1 VQSPCFAERA
11 AAAVA
16 ANCLGC
22 LGGRLG
28 YAAWGRVCRVCR
40 WEEKLDRRT
49 TSALRLGVASGLAF
63 ALGAASAAA
72 QQPSWIEPKL
82 LDAAKKEGTLVV
94 YSSTNE
100 REGLALFKL
109 FEAATGIKVQYVR
122 GADNVLSS
130 RMAIEFRGGKSSFDV
145 VHMTATNRLPP
156 QILAQ
161 YEPPEARHIPADAK
175 DPNRRWYGVY
185 AVYNTPA
192 YNTKLVKPDE
202 VPKSYEE
209 LAQRKQ
215 WKGRTAIDGTD
226 AEWLRGLTVHYG
238 EKKGLQIARDIAANL
253 NPVLTVGHLALSRSV
268 GSGEYALSINNYTN
282 LDVNVKLGKGAIE
295 VFALDPV
302 TQFFGTVG
310 VNSKAPHPNAARLAA
325 NFMLS
330 RELQQFYTKFGRPP
344 TRSDVKANPA
354 DVYENIRKRKIVTA
368 LMTAADDKKWSRL
381 FDDIFKRR

>member
-1 VQSPCFAERA
+1 MHLG
-11 AAAVA
+11 AVA
-16 ANCLGC
+16 S
-22 LGGRLG
+22 
-28 YAAWGRVCRVCR
+28 V
-40 WEEKLDRRT
+40 
-49 TSALRLGVASGLAF
+49 ALSLGV
-63 ALGAASAAA
+63 ASAAA
-72 QQPSWIEPKL
+72 QQPWLDQTL
-82 LDAAKKEGTLVV
+82 LAAAKKEGSLVV

-109 FEAATGIKVQYVR
+109 FETATGIKVQYVR
-122 GADNVLSS
+122 AADSVLTS
-130 RMAIEFRGGKSSFDV
+130 RMAIEFRGGKSSFDI

-161 YEPPEARHIPADAK
+161 YEPPEAKHIPANAK

-192 YNTKLVKPDE
+192 YNTKLVKPNE

-209 LAQRKQ
+209 MAQRKQ
-215 WKGRTAIDGTD
+215 WKGKVAIDGTD
-226 AEWLRGLTVHYG
+226 AEWLRGLTIHYG
-238 EKKGLQIARDIAANL
+238 EKKGLQIARDMAANL
-253 NPVLTVGHLALSRSV
+253 SPVLTVGHLALSRSV
-268 GSGEYALSINNYTN
+268 GAGEYTLSINNYTN
-282 LDVNVKLGKGAIE
+282 LDVNVKLRNGAIE
-295 VFALDPV
+295 IFALDPV

-344 TRSDVKANPA
+344 TRSDVKANPPG
-354 DVYENIRKRKIVTA
+354 VYENIKKHKLVTT
-368 LMTAADDKKWSRL
+368 LMTAADDKKWSKL